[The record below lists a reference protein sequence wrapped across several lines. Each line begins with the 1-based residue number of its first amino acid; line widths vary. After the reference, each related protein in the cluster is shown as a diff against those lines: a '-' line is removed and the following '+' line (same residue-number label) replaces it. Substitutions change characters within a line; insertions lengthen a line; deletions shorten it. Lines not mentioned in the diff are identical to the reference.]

1 MEFRVKGFGTP
12 STLFLNEF
20 INKKTMHSSKSK

>member
-12 STLFLNEF
+12 SPLFLNEL
-20 INKKTMHSSKSK
+20 INKKTMHSPKNK